1 MTVATMSR
9 HRHAAPAPD
18 TVQQDGPMPVIVT
31 EKLSKTF
38 STEGVQQHVLKNL
51 DLAIHGGD
59 FTVIMGPSGAGK
71 STLLYALSGIDRPT
85 LGTVTFAGTEIS
97 KLSQDRLAAFRRDH
111 CGFVFQQINLLD
123 SMSAM
128 DNVMAPGL
136 LTNRREVVVRRANEL
151 FDVVE
156 IDPSTRRKLP
166 SQLSGGEAQRVA
178 MVRALI
184 NHPDV
189 LFADEPTGQL
199 NSESSTRVLDLLT
212 EVHRGGQAVV
222 MVTHD
227 VRTAVRGSR
236 ILYLRDGTIQGELA
250 LGPYRVADDASR
262 TTQLTSFLTE
272 MGW

>member
-1 MTVATMSR
+1 MSALAEKR
-9 HRHAAPAPD
+9 ARRAAPAQRH
-18 TVQQDGPMPVIVT
+18 VQEDGSMPVIVT

-51 DLAIHGGD
+51 DLTIDSAD

-85 LGTVTFAGTEIS
+85 LGTVTFADTEIS
-97 KLSQDRLAAFRRDH
+97 KLNQDRLAAFRRDH

-136 LTNRREVVVRRANEL
+136 LKDRREAVAARANQL
-151 FDVVE
+151 FDLVE
-156 IDPSTRRKLP
+156 IDESTRRKLP

-178 MVRALI
+178 VVRALI
-184 NHPDV
+184 NEPDV

-212 EVHRGGQAVV
+212 EVHRGGQTVV
-222 MVTHD
+222 QVTHD
-227 VRTAVRGSR
+227 LRTAVRGSR
-236 ILYLRDGTIQGELA
+236 ILYLRDGTIQGEHT
-250 LGPYRVADDASR
+250 LGHYQAEHDDARTSR
-262 TTQLTSFLTE
+262 LTTFLAK

>member
-1 MTVATMSR
+1 MTTATDKRS
-9 HRHAAPAPD
+9 RHAAPAPAAV
-18 TVQQDGPMPVIVT
+18 TEDGHMPVIVT

-51 DLAIHGGD
+51 DLAINAED

-97 KLSQDRLAAFRRDH
+97 KLNQDRLAAFRRDH

-123 SMSAM
+123 AMSAM

-136 LTNRREVVVRRANEL
+136 LRGRREAVARRAGEL

-156 IDPSTRRKLP
+156 IDASTRRKLP

-178 MVRALI
+178 LVRALI
-184 NHPDV
+184 NTPDV
-189 LFADEPTGQL
+189 VFADEPTGQL

-236 ILYLRDGTIQGELA
+236 ILYLRDGSVQGELA
-250 LGPYRVADDASR
+250 LGSYQADDADR
-262 TTQLTSFLTE
+262 TTSLTSFLAE